1 VAVGQDLA
9 EYLRTTMRVSNVT
22 VIPNGIPVETFQVS
36 QSAGPGVSLLS
47 ICRLVPRKNILVL
60 IDAVERLVGEGH
72 DLSLVI
78 AGTGPEK
85 EAIERRVARAPGA
98 IRFVGFIDEAEKRR
112 LLLNADVFV
121 QLSTREGLSI
131 AALEALASGVPCVVS
146 DLPGVREPI
155 DAGVTGWYVDRPED
169 VDSVVAALH
178 RVLADRDRLPEM
190 RRACRT
196 VAEERYTDVAMCESY
211 WTVFTSLAGARA

>member
-1 VAVGQDLA
+1 
-9 EYLRTTMRVSNVT
+9 M
-22 VIPNGIPVETFQVS
+22 
-36 QSAGPGVSLLS
+36 
-47 ICRLVPRKNILVL
+47 PRKNILVL

-85 EAIERRVARAPGA
+85 AAIEARVRRASTA

-112 LLLNADVFV
+112 LLTQADVFV

-131 AALEALASGVPCVVS
+131 AAIEALASGVPCVVS

-155 DAGVTGWYVDRPED
+155 DAETTGWYVADPES
-169 VDSVVAALH
+169 VESVVAALR
-178 RVLADRDRLPEM
+178 RVLADRDQLYRVLMNLGREHERVGRASDAQREQLMHGFGDGLVGEFGRVVVFASIHQRLD
-190 RRACRT
+190 R
-196 VAEERYTDVAMCESY
+196 V
-211 WTVFTSLAGARA
+211 